1 MREREAA
8 ALIGAM
14 DEADHDPPVTLGPP
28 PPAKV
33 QARLETLT
41 PLAQILLTA
50 RASAADLAP
59 TLVATRDEVDQYL
72 TALLMDRDTGALAL
86 GRGWR
91 REVAGDAI
99 ADLCAGRLGI
109 APLADAP
116 YLAEIELPGH

>member
-8 ALIGAM
+8 SLIAAM
-14 DEADHDPPVTLGPP
+14 DEGDADPPIALGPP

-59 TLVATRDEVDQYL
+59 TLVATRDEVEQFL
-72 TALLMDRDTGALAL
+72 TATLMDRDLSELSL

-91 REVAGDAI
+91 REVAGEAI
-99 ADLCAGRLGI
+99 IELAAGRLGI
-109 APLADAP
+109 APLAASP
-116 YLAEIELPGH
+116 YLAEITLPGH